1 MKNACPKKG
10 QAFLVFMA
18 NSNGKYSIIV
28 ILAQVGI
35 QKLGFTVVFEY
46 F

>member
-1 MKNACPKKG
+1 MKMPARKRG
-10 QAFLVFMA
+10 RHFGFMA